1 MHISESV
8 CIFVENKGYMT
19 TERKFVT
26 DYFLIDFL
34 NINKKDVI
42 DESGKIPYYE
52 KVQKIRD
59 RGRCEYLLIFDSD
72 KNYCYICDK

>member
-19 TERKFVT
+19 TERRFVS

-34 NINKKDVI
+34 NQSRVDVI
-42 DESGKIPYYE
+42 DESGKMPYYE
-52 KVQKIRD
+52 KVQKIKD
-59 RGRCEYLLIFDSD
+59 KGRCEYLLIFDSD

>member
-1 MHISESV
+1 
-8 CIFVENKGYMT
+8 VENKGYMT

-52 KVQKIRD
+52 KVQKIKD
-59 RGRCEYLLIFDSD
+59 RGRGEYLLIFDSD